1 MRAFLPLTA
10 LLLGLPAPAN
20 AEEPTTLQYVTTKGV
35 VMKVSGLD
43 VPVTYT
49 ADGKFTAMN
58 GAITGSWRI
67 EGDKMC
73 SRSSLEPNEA
83 CVTYPSGKKP
93 GDEFELAGPQGPF
106 RIKINP

>member
-1 MRAFLPLTA
+1 MRAFLPLIA
-10 LLLGLPAPAN
+10 LIFVTPMQAA
-20 AEEPTTLQYVTTKGV
+20 AQEPTTLQYVTTKGV

-58 GAITGSWRI
+58 GVITGSWRI

-73 SRSSLEPNEA
+73 SKSSVEPNES
-83 CVTYPSGKKP
+83 CVTYPAGKKP

-106 RIKINP
+106 HIKINQ